1 MQRGRAYEEATRL
14 GERYPVYYSEDD
26 RTVHVQSYPFPEGWT
41 PRVGGLL
48 YRLPRNY
55 PRDMPTVYVPT
66 ESRFHG
72 RSPEH
77 QLRYSHPPDDDDG
90 EWAKW
95 CIEEHKTGWN
105 PGEDTLLKLT
115 QMMRASLTHPEA
127 DNPLEELDR
136 AEA

>member
-26 RTVHVQSYPFPEGWT
+26 RVVKVQSYPFPQGWD
-41 PRVGGLL
+41 PRMGRLL
-48 YRLPRNY
+48 YRLPSNY
-55 PRDMPTVYVPT
+55 PTDMPTVYVPAG
-66 ESRFHG
+66 SRYEG
-72 RSPEH
+72 RSPLH
-77 QLRYSHPPDDDDG
+77 QLRHSQPPGDADG

-95 CIEEHKTGWN
+95 CIEEHRTGWD
-105 PGEDTLLKLT
+105 PAEDTLLKLT
-115 QMMRASLTHPEA
+115 QMMRASLTHPDT